1 MNNKKNA
8 IAKQK
13 VKIPTVQELSKAYE
27 DKTLTKEAAT
37 DGVLQIV
44 NTPPPSAW
52 LRDHPFVNVTEE
64 IEGKKRSRP
73 YKYLTIERVEFLMNN
88 IFKEWRTEVL
98 NVLMIANAVTVTV
111 RVHYKH
117 PITKEWSCED
127 GVGASPIQT
136 DKNAGASDWMKVK
149 SDAVQKALPAAKSYA
164 VKDACEGIGQIFGSN
179 IERKTEINY
188 DFTKEHKESFEDIQV
203 NKERA
208 RVLEAIEGAITV
220 EELDNI
226 SEAAKRHGLLQE
238 LTTKGESLM

>member
-1 MNNKKNA
+1 MNNKTNA
-8 IAKQK
+8 IAKPLK
-13 VKIPTVQELSKAYE
+13 VPTVQELSKAYE
-27 DKTLTKEAAT
+27 AGTLTESAAK
-37 DGVLQIV
+37 DVILQIV
-44 NTPPPSAW
+44 NTPPPEAW
-52 LRDHPFVNVTEE
+52 LRNHPFVNVSEE
-64 IEGKKRSRP
+64 VDGRRVSRP

-98 NVLMIANAVTVTV
+98 NVLMIANSVTVTV

-117 PITKEWSCED
+117 PITKSWSFED

-136 DKNAGASDWMKVK
+136 DKGAGASDWMKVK

-188 DFTKEHKESFEDIQV
+188 DFTKEHKESLESIQDS
-203 NKERA
+203 KEKA
-208 RVLEAIEGAITV
+208 RTLEAIEGAMTI
-220 EELDNI
+220 EELDHLNA
-226 SEAAKRHGLLQE
+226 AAKRHGLLQE